1 MSIPN
6 GGLITETNRQYYA
19 GAQQF
24 YISTTGKD
32 QTFTSTFDTDLVF
45 GNSDPLT
52 GDYNKNSFKIFTSPN
67 ARVWTEL
74 TPQNPSESGIVE
86 NATGVASKSVDLT
99 AFNQGITVGMLV
111 AGVGIDVGTKVAS
124 VSTATPITG
133 TIEVPVISVAVNLPT
148 QTGIVFNY
156 TTFNAAITVN
166 NFILKGGNIPV
177 ITNSTTTLRWLVGA
191 NVVNGLLG
199 TLTRSTTGNTPT
211 QPGILFTAG
220 QVLTANPVPTVTQ
233 SITLTLNTNI
243 LAGMGVS
250 GSTTNAFGTGKVV
263 LAAGITVRSNTTVAG
278 KSVIVLETGAG
289 LPGTGTIYSF
299 GTSPWNGDTLSFS
312 SQEITLDKNATVVNG
327 ETLTFGNTNPF
338 TALNNIVTVNIF
350 LNAGT
355 YLKIQLNEDTMQDSN
370 GSYEYTRLMDVID
383 NFLIAY
389 VGAGKIIPSVKRSD
403 VVFHAKRGLQE
414 FSYDTLKSVKSSEL
428 TVPSSLSL
436 TIPQDYV
443 NYVRLSWVDNLG
455 VLHIIYPTNNLNQSP
470 YYTFGQDDLGNPIQD
485 SNDSNTEVTSQINA
499 TWNKTDP
506 RQISGAFT
514 NNLDN
519 ANTVFDQSVYSG
531 QLGQRYGMD
540 PQTSQKNGWFKID
553 ERKGTFS
560 FTSNLANKLILLQ
573 YISDGNAYDL
583 DARIPKLAEDAL
595 YSHIAHAIL
604 ATSANTQEYI
614 VQRFKRER
622 SAKLRNAKI
631 RLSNLKLDQ
640 IIQVMRGKSKWIK

>member
-19 GAQQF
+19 GAQQQ
-24 YISTTGKD
+24 YYATGGNNL
-32 QTFTSTFDTDLVF
+32 TITSTFDTNLIF
-45 GNSDPLT
+45 GSSDPSNGQYGL
-52 GDYNKNSFKIFTSPN
+52 NSFDLFTSTD
-67 ARVWTEL
+67 ARNWVL
-74 TPQNPSESGIVE
+74 LQPSD
-86 NATGVASKSVDLT
+86 TT
-99 AFNQGITVGMLV
+99 Q
-111 AGVGIDVGTKVAS
+111 
-124 VSTATPITG
+124 TAT
-133 TIEVPVISVAVNLPT
+133 AT
-148 QTGIVFNY
+148 QNNAASLTV
-156 TTFNAAITVN
+156 TLAAANAAI
-166 NFILKGGNIPV
+166 I
-177 ITNSTTTLRWLVGA
+177 
-191 NVVNGLLG
+191 
-199 TLTRSTTGNTPT
+199 
-211 QPGILFTAG
+211 
-220 QVLTANPVPTVTQ
+220 
-233 SITLTLNTNI
+233 
-243 LAGMGVS
+243 AGM
-250 GSTTNAFGTGKVV
+250 TIFG
-263 LAAGITVRSNTTVAG
+263 AGITGNPTSSKVVSMNQATFVVTLDTA
-278 KSVIVLETGAG
+278 ITIPGAG
-289 LPGTGTIYSF
+289 TTAVTFQFVQPWTMATPNIITIAS
-299 GTSPWNGDTLSFS
+299 TLANGSY
-312 SQEITLDKNATVVNG
+312 V
-327 ETLTFGNTNPF
+327 
-338 TALNNIVTVNIF
+338 
-350 LNAGT
+350 
-355 YLKIQLNEDTMQDSN
+355 KIQLKDPAIDEAR
-370 GSYEYTRLMDVID
+370 GSYEYTRLDDVID
-383 NFLIAY
+383 NFLVAY

-573 YISDGNAYDL
+573 YVSDGNAYDL

-640 IIQVMRGKSKWIK
+640 IIQVMRGKSKWLKF